1 MIHSTLAQPE
11 TDETSL
17 DFPDH
22 ALERVRDILKARRN
36 FDIGSY
42 KEKYLK
48 RRIAIR
54 VRATHSATA
63 DAYCDLVARSEGE
76 VDLLVKGLTIHVS
89 QFFRNRTTFEKLREE
104 VLPALF
110 ERLRREGRDQVT
122 FWSVGCASGEEPYSL
137 AIILR
142 DSFGD
147 ELKQFKIS
155 LVATDINEGILNAAR
170 TGVYSPERLAEVPA
184 GVKERYFSRVGD
196 RFLLAPAVREM
207 VEFRRSD
214 LFDPESSIESDLVLC
229 RNVLIYFERSEQ
241 ARILHGFASSL
252 RTGGILVLGKAET
265 LIGEVRQRFT
275 TLCPIERIYQK
286 SRFSVY

>member
-89 QFFRNRTTFEKLREE
+89 QFFRNRTTFEKLRDE

-110 ERLRREGRDQVT
+110 ERLRREGREQVT

-184 GVKERYFSRVGD
+184 GVKERYFSRVAD

-229 RNVLIYFERSEQ
+229 RNVLIYFERGEQ